1 MARISGRLQ
10 QCRQRTARHTGHAG
24 AAERSEPQQ
33 QQPEPLYDRDNCQP
47 EWWLGFYPGKLHAC
61 AAHEQVLRAVQPYPR
76 LQPGRALNHDVPARA
91 RGAGDVT
98 AMLNLQILRRCA

>member
-1 MARISGRLQ
+1 MPVGGGDVRAAVWSRLHS
-10 QCRQRTARHTGHAG
+10 RQ
-24 AAERSEPQQ
+24 ESV
-33 QQPEPLYDRDNCQP
+33 
-47 EWWLGFYPGKLHAC
+47 
-61 AAHEQVLRAVQPYPR
+61 QVLRAVQPYPR